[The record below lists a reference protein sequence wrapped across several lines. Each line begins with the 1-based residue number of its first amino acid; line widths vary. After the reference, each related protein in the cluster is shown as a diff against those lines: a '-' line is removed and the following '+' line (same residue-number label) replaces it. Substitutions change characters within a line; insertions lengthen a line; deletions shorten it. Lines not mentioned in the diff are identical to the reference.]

1 LKYILFI
8 SSILLIAA
16 ITSCS
21 NSIEEVDALFTE
33 KDLKIEQAKDVEILY
48 SDSAQIKL
56 KIMAPT
62 LKRYVEKK
70 KSIDEFPDG
79 VLVEFYDNNGNIISW
94 LQSDY
99 AIRKDED
106 KRIYVKQN
114 VKLFNT
120 DEDELNTDE
129 LIWNEETGEIYTN
142 KYVRITQP
150 RRGDTLFGYGF
161 IAKQEFQRFQLNKKV
176 SGTKFL
182 ELDKMLN
189 NCLIIRQI
197 QVTLN
202 DNI

>member
-1 LKYILFI
+1 MKTLFYIF
-8 SSILLIAA
+8 SSIILLSTI
-16 ITSCS
+16 SCS
-21 NSIEEVDALFTE
+21 NSIEEVDALFTD

-56 KIMAPT
+56 KITAPT

-70 KSIDEFPDG
+70 NSIDEFPDG
-79 VLVEFYDNNGNIISW
+79 VLVEFYDNKGQIISW
-94 LQSDY
+94 LKSDY

-120 DEDELNTDE
+120 NDDELSTDE

-142 KYVRITQP
+142 KYVRIAQP
-150 RRGDTLFGYGF
+150 QRGDTLFGYGF

-182 ELDKMLN
+182 ELDKMLKN
-189 NCLIIRQI
+189 
-197 QVTLN
+197 
-202 DNI
+202 